1 MNEFDYKSI
10 EINYS
15 SNRKQVIFYR
25 NKKWFPEA
33 YKMVQY
39 SHFNRG
45 PIQSLQ
51 YEEGREMGRQIF
63 DKIVDENFT
72 KLVENLK
79 F

>member
-1 MNEFDYKSI
+1 
-10 EINYS
+10 
-15 SNRKQVIFYR
+15 
-25 NKKWFPEA
+25 
-33 YKMVQY
+33 MVQY